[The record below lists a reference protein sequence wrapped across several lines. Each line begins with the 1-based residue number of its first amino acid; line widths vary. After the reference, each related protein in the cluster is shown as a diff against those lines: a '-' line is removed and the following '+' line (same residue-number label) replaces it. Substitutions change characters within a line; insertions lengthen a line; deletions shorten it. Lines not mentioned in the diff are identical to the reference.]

1 MKTHSFERYF
11 IIIFKTNVMK
21 KMIFYVIML
30 SFFIVETGFVV
41 GSKYYDG
48 IVSGIVYDDDEL
60 EPLEDVRVVYN
71 DLVVDL
77 TEVDG
82 YYSLTFEG
90 LLEEEVKYYDVKFS
104 KDNYQELIESL
115 KVTGRR
121 FENKDV
127 YMWRE

>member
-1 MKTHSFERYF
+1 MRD
-11 IIIFKTNVMK
+11 ILLLIFKTNVMK

>member
-1 MKTHSFERYF
+1 MRD
-11 IIIFKTNVMK
+11 ILLLIFKTNVMK

-127 YMWRE
+127 YM

>member
-1 MKTHSFERYF
+1 M
-11 IIIFKTNVMK
+11 
-21 KMIFYVIML
+21 
-30 SFFIVETGFVV
+30 
-41 GSKYYDG
+41 
-48 IVSGIVYDDDEL
+48 
-60 EPLEDVRVVYN
+60 EDVRVVYN

>member
-1 MKTHSFERYF
+1 
-11 IIIFKTNVMK
+11 MK

-48 IVSGIVYDDDEL
+48 VVSGIVYDDDEL